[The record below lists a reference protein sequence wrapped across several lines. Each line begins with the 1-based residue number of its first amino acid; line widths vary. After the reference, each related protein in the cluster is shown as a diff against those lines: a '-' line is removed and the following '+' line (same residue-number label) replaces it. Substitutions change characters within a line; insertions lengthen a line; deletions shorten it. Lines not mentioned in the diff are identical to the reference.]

1 MAEFGSHPGSFS
13 NWEFTGL
20 NTDNMIAQA
29 LATAPELLD
38 VTSISCFFGGNG
50 ATVAAKLAIW
60 NSSGTLLAATP
71 QFTAPSGSQSVG
83 GQSWQTQS
91 LSSPLR
97 LSAGQQV
104 FIGWWRAP
112 SGSAVWSYTASGD
125 HKHKTDT
132 SGNVGSLAGNTDHA
146 VGNIGAFATYTPVSL
161 GKVWVST
168 PSNRS
173 WTRPTVIRA
182 DSAATTKVFIST
194 PSNRSWVQL

>member
-1 MAEFGSHPGSFS
+1 MSQFGSQPGSWS
-13 NWEFTGL
+13 AYEFTGL

-29 LATAPELLD
+29 LATMPELGD
-38 VTSISCFFGGNG
+38 VTSISCFFGGDG

-60 NSSGTLLAATP
+60 DSSGNLLAATP

-91 LSSPLR
+91 LSAALR
-97 LSAGQQV
+97 LTAGQQV

-112 SGSAVWSYTASGD
+112 SGGAVWSYLASGD

-132 SGNVGSLAGNTDHA
+132 SGNVGTLSGNTDHA
-146 VGNIGAFATYTPVSL
+146 VGNIGAYATYTPVSL
-161 GKVWVST
+161 GKVFVSTPSNRSWVRPTLIRADSATTTKVFVST

-173 WTRPTVIRA
+173 WT
-182 DSAATTKVFIST
+182 
-194 PSNRSWVQL
+194 QL